1 MTPSKDFMYNTAL
14 KRTGKKFQFSQIML
28 PVGLSH
34 LKREVFSVWPEKA
47 GIAKDNSRLSMV
59 SWSSSLQLV
68 A

>member
-1 MTPSKDFMYNTAL
+1 MTQSVVLLFYAALEPDFHN
-14 KRTGKKFQFSQIML
+14 SQIML
-28 PVGLSH
+28 PVALSH
-34 LKREVFSVWPEKA
+34 LKRGLFSPWPEKA